1 MALAPSLGELT
12 HMHQDVSFL
21 LKSVASPFPI
31 SFPYED
37 IVTLQQ
43 IVLKSPSESLELLF
57 Y

>member
-12 HMHQDVSFL
+12 HKHQDVSFL